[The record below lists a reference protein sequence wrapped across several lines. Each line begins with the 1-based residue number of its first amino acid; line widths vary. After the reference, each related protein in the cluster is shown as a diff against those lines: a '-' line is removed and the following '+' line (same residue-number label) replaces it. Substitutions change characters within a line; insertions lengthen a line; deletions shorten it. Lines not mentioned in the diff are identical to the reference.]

1 MTCGSYVIL
10 KFQVCCL
17 VAFRSSAAGLSGCRS
32 GHSVLNGASGQNGV
46 SCPASWTGHCR
57 ADDVFVTMWKE
68 AGTHVEVN
76 KPLT

>member
-1 MTCGSYVIL
+1 MTCGSYLIL

-17 VAFRSSAAGLSGCRS
+17 VAFRSSEAWLSRWRS
-32 GHSVLNGASGQNGV
+32 GHSVLIGASGANGV
-46 SCPASWTGHCR
+46 SVLSSWTGHCR

>member
-1 MTCGSYVIL
+1 MWKLCDTQISGVS
-10 KFQVCCL
+10 
-17 VAFRSSAAGLSGCRS
+17 SGCFAAQQQGWVVAEGA
-32 GHSVLNGASGQNGV
+32 GHSVLNGASGQHGA